1 MHWTD
6 FTEHELVTLASHLWA
21 GKTLQQA
28 VLIVQKE
35 RWQLSGSRLGRY
47 AVNLDDVWDAYV
59 QTLIVRQKALIKEL
73 DANRSRSLE
82 SPTEFY

>member
-1 MHWTD
+1 MHWTE

-21 GKTLQQA
+21 GATLQQA

-35 RWQLSGSRLGRY
+35 RWQLSGLGRY

-59 QTLIVRQKALIKEL
+59 QTLIKQQKALIKKL

-82 SPTEFY
+82 SPTEFN